1 MWIVTL
7 AAAVLPG
14 LLLIRY
20 FYRRDQ
26 NPEPRRVVIFTALL
40 GVLAVIPIV
49 IVELLVSDYLDGLSL
64 QPLLQTFGQAFLV
77 AACVEESFKFL
88 VLKLYSTRHAA
99 YDEPMDGIVYGVA
112 ASLGFACLEN
122 VLYVLEGGLPVACM
136 RALTA
141 VPGHAACGAIMGY
154 YLGKSSF
161 EPNDSGRNLLFA
173 LLIPIFFHGLYDW
186 PLMMVSSEAISWAQ
200 SGTGVLVLV
209 VFFFVAFGFEI
220 RYALRC
226 VRDMQQQQ
234 ERESTDLSSP

>member
-1 MWIVTL
+1 
-7 AAAVLPG
+7 
-14 LLLIRY
+14 
-20 FYRRDQ
+20 
-26 NPEPRRVVIFTALL
+26 
-40 GVLAVIPIV
+40 
-49 IVELLVSDYLDGLSL
+49 
-64 QPLLQTFGQAFLV
+64 
-77 AACVEESFKFL
+77 
-88 VLKLYSTRHAA
+88 
-99 YDEPMDGIVYGVA
+99 
-112 ASLGFACLEN
+112 
-122 VLYVLEGGLPVACM
+122 
-136 RALTA
+136 
-141 VPGHAACGAIMGY
+141 MGY